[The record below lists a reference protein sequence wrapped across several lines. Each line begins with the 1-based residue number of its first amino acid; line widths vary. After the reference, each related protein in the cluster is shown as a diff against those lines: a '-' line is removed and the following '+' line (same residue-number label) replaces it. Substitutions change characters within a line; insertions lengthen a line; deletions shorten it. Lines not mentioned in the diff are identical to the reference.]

1 MNRKQFTLYVAAIAA
16 AMGAIMG
23 YGISTGNILLPI
35 IALVA
40 GITLISLGR
49 RKVTEVIEDERI
61 YRISE
66 KASRRTLQIFGIGAA
81 LTGAILITLREMTEV
96 GYTLAFSACALVIL
110 YLVFYGYYS
119 RRALD

>member
-1 MNRKQFTLYVAAIAA
+1 MNRKQFALYAVTIVA
-16 AMGAIMG
+16 AMGAIIG
-23 YGISTGNILLPI
+23 YGTSTGDILLPI

-40 GITLISLGR
+40 GIALISLGR

-119 RRALD
+119 RRTLD